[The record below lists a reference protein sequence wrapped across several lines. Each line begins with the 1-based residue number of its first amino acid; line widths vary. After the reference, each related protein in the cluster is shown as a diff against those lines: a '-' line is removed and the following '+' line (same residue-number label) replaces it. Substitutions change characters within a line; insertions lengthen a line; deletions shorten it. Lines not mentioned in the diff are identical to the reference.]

1 MIIHN
6 LSEVKNKF
14 FFVIIIGS
22 GPAGISTALKLEK
35 KNINSLIIE
44 AGNLEPDSNSSLF
57 LNGDVIGDD
66 TNDLTTSRVRG
77 FGGTSAIWGGNCN
90 PMREY
95 DFDAW
100 PLKKNDLEKYEYESS
115 KILNLKHKFYNETF
129 NENLNI
135 YNLAWSNVKFGE
147 KYINHIQKS
156 KNIFLSMK
164 TTFLN
169 FISNNKIIKQL
180 ECTKNNQKF
189 KLNANYF
196 ILSCGGIE
204 NSRLLL
210 WSNYLNQNLI
220 DSKLPIGKYYMNHP
234 YHSIGEGVIEYN
246 KFFSFLKLAN
256 IKNKPIL
263 TCNNHIYISANKK
276 FLKKNNIPNSG
287 IYIQFKTINKKNN
300 LIKQL
305 RCVAPKYVKNLYE
318 KMVSKDIYKIKIST
332 LQEQLA
338 LKENYI
344 DLSNKKDPN
353 NIPLT
358 KIYWKKS
365 ILEKKSARAICEE
378 LADIFLNKEIGRL
391 ALKEYLYNESL
402 DYKTVSGNHQLG
414 GTRIGENKYDSVV
427 DKNLKVHGVKNL
439 FINGSSIF
447 RTGGHAHPTYTI
459 VKLSLRLADHLS
471 KLDNIY

>member
-6 LSEVKNKF
+6 LSELKNRN

-44 AGNLEPDSNSSLF
+44 AGNLEFDTNSSLF
-57 LNGDVIGDD
+57 LDGDVIGND
-66 TNDLTTSRVRG
+66 TNDLTISRVRR
-77 FGGTSAIWGGNCN
+77 FGGTSSIWGGNCN
-90 PMREY
+90 PMTEY
-95 DFDAW
+95 DFEGW
-100 PLKKNDLEKYEYESS
+100 PIKKNDLEKYESESS
-115 KILNLKHKFYNETF
+115 KILNLKHKFYNEKF
-129 NENLNI
+129 NVNLNI

-147 KYINHIQKS
+147 KYYKHIEKS
-156 KNIFLSMK
+156 KNIFLSMS
-164 TTFLN
+164 TTFMN
-169 FISNNKIIKQL
+169 FFSNDGTIKQI
-180 ECTKNNQKF
+180 ECKKNNINY
-189 KLNANYF
+189 KLNAKYF

-210 WSNYLNQNLI
+210 WSKHSNENLI
-220 DSKLPIGKYYMNHP
+220 NSKMPIGKYYMNHP
-234 YHSIGEGVIEYN
+234 YHFIGEGVLEYDN
-246 KFFSFLKLAN
+246 FFSFLKDAN
-256 IKNKPIL
+256 IQNKPVL

-276 FLKKNNIPNSG
+276 FLKKKNIPNSG
-287 IYIQFKTINKKNN
+287 IYIQFKTVNKKNN

-318 KMVSKDIYKIKIST
+318 RIYAKDIYEIRIST
-332 LQEQLA
+332 LQEQVA
-338 LKENYI
+338 SKENYI
-344 DLSNKKDPN
+344 DLSNRKDPN

-378 LADIFLNKEIGRL
+378 LADIFLNKEIGRI

-402 DYKTVSGNHQLG
+402 DYNVVSGNHQLG
-414 GTRIGENKYDSVV
+414 GTRIGENIYDSVV
-427 DKNLKVHGVKNL
+427 DKNLKVHGTKNL

-471 KLDNIY
+471 KLDKI